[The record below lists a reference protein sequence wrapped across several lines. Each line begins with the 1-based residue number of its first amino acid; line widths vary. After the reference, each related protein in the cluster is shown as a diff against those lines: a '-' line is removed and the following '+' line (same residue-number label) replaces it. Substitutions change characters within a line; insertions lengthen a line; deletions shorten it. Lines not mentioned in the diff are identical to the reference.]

1 MTREEKQ
8 QLVKQWSTEF
18 KDVPYAVLVDYRGLT
33 VAQVTE
39 LRSKIRQSGSS
50 YRVLKNT
57 LAKLAVPGTML
68 EGLQQYFDGP
78 TALTFN
84 REDPIGMAKVLVD
97 FAKETDKL
105 KIKVGMLDGQLLEPD
120 QVKELSKMPSREE
133 LLSKLLFLLNAP
145 VQRLAS
151 ALNGITRN
159 FAVVLKQVADQK
171 ES

>member
-50 YRVLKNT
+50 YRVVKNT
-57 LAKLAVPGTML
+57 LAKLALPGTKL

-84 REDPIGMAKVLVD
+84 HEDPIGMAKVLVD

-159 FAVVLKQVADQK
+159 FAVVMKQVADQK